1 MEGYVRFSI
10 DKGLATLR
18 FHHPSHNALPGYILS
33 QLAEQIESLGQR
45 DDVGLIALRSEG
57 EKTFC
62 AGASFDELLAIRDAD
77 GGKQFFSGFA
87 RVILAMK
94 NCPKLIVA
102 LVHAR
107 AIGGGVGLAAAA
119 DYVIATRDASI
130 RLSELAIGIG
140 PFVIGPVVEYR
151 IGRPAFQKL
160 SLTPDEWQTAS
171 WAGQHG
177 LFHEVFES
185 KAQAEAYFAEFT
197 GKLLSFNPQALTEL
211 KEIFWQGCD
220 HWEQLLYD
228 RAAISGKLILSDFS
242 RRTLAAL
249 KAKT

>member
-10 DKGLATLR
+10 DNRLATLR
-18 FHHPSHNALPGYILS
+18 FHHPAHNALPGYILQ
-33 QLAEQIESLGQR
+33 QLAEHIETLGLR
-45 DDVGLIALRSEG
+45 DDVGLIALRSDG

-62 AGASFDELLAIRDAD
+62 AGASFDELLAISDPET
-77 GGKQFFSGFA
+77 GKQFFSGFA

-94 NCPKLIVA
+94 NCPKLVVA

-119 DYVIATRDASI
+119 DYAIATRDASI

-140 PFVIGPVVEYR
+140 PFVIGPVVEHR
-151 IGRPAFQKL
+151 IGGSAFQKL

-171 WAGQHG
+171 WAGQRG
-177 LFHEVFES
+177 LFHEVFDS
-185 KAQAEAYFAEFT
+185 KAKAEAYLDEFAK
-197 GKLLSFNPQALTEL
+197 KLLSFNPQALTEL
-211 KEIFWQGCD
+211 KKVFWQGSE

-228 RAAISGKLILSDFS
+228 RAAVSGKLILSDFS
-242 RRTLAAL
+242 RRTLAAF
-249 KAKT
+249 KTKT